1 MKLSPAWRIR
11 NRAPR
16 NPSWTVEQDPPEK
29 DEPATG
35 CSLGIRSYAMRA
47 DRLAVLALAT
57 IIAAPGVY
65 LPFAIRVGFV
75 TEPGSGNFDRFP
87 SILVRG
93 NAPS

>member
-1 MKLSPAWRIR
+1 
-11 NRAPR
+11 
-16 NPSWTVEQDPPEK
+16 
-29 DEPATG
+29 
-35 CSLGIRSYAMRA
+35 MRA